1 MGNFEPFYISA
12 GETGVFTDLIKAVFY
27 KMPGHEPKFLFG
39 RSNKRLWHEFR
50 VGEID
55 AVSNLIDSE
64 PLEACRSDKIFLF
77 RDMAI
82 TRKRDHLSIKQ
93 IADLA
98 GKRIVTYQGAKG
110 FHGEALANAIN
121 EQHYR
126 ELAQQNWQA
135 KALFNHEADVSI
147 GDIFIFLHSLNKLQY
162 LGVTPDDFSYHD
174 IFPAIYARMGFRDA
188 QLCRLFNVALKKIRD
203 QNNIDYHS

>member
-1 MGNFEPFYISA
+1 MGNFEPFFTSD
-12 GETGVFTDLIKAVFY
+12 GETGIFTDLIRAVFN

-50 VGEID
+50 TGEID

-64 PLEACRSDKIFLF
+64 PLEGCRSDKIFLF

-82 TRKRDHLSIKQ
+82 TRKRDHISVKQ

-110 FHGEALANAIN
+110 FHGEALAKAID

-135 KALFNHEADVSI
+135 WALFNHEADVSI
-147 GDIFIFLHSLNKLQY
+147 GDIFIFLHSLNNL
-162 LGVTPDDFSYHD
+162 
-174 IFPAIYARMGFRDA
+174 
-188 QLCRLFNVALKKIRD
+188 
-203 QNNIDYHS
+203 